1 MTRISY
7 VFTLAVVILLSW
19 TNAALGSSAPPRP
32 LKRLAH
38 PETLALE
45 IFPRQPIVPDTLTS
59 RAIPLPKSTILRHDD
74 SFRLTVAAFNE
85 TFHLHLRPN
94 EHLIHPAARIHYYTT
109 TSDGRSVLSHTVPL
123 TKESVKAYLGEVLHT
138 SVSPA
143 RMREDAAKVAHST
156 LPTLGWA
163 RIVVHHQGDVV
174 KGVAP
179 IFEGAFS
186 VKGDVHHIMTKDN
199 YLRTKHHLDP
209 QIVHEIDGYGVD
221 SSLVIWRDSDAMTP
235 QEEKL
240 VASGVKLTVGEPAAR
255 PQSCAHDSL
264 PYNADVMG
272 TFGQKPLTSPS
283 WYETLGFGLG
293 DDLARR
299 DDVVGSGMDSN
310 FVNSIGDTSS
320 CPKEQ
325 RLLYMGVASDCKFT
339 AQYGSKENAT
349 TRILTDWNTASSLYK
364 SSFNV
369 SLGIIELQIQDP
381 TCPSTPDASIPWNVD
396 CSTVTL
402 NDRLSLFSAW
412 RGAKGDDGVGLWHL
426 MSGCPTGTEV
436 GIAWLATLCQ
446 QTSSGQAP
454 SVVSGTAVSTSGRT
468 EWQVIAHEIG
478 HNFGAIHDCADGCS
492 GTQNCCPLSASSCN
506 ADARFIMSPV
516 AQAGETNFSPCS
528 LGNICSLMSGTGSG
542 RTNTSCLID
551 PSQSTRAT
559 ISLQMCGNGIVESGE
574 DCDPGQGINSPC
586 CDSATCRFRQ
596 GAVCDPD
603 SSPCCTQECS
613 FAPTTQVCRAAKDA
627 RCDTQETCT
636 GNSSSCPTDQFAPNG
651 QSCGSNDLKC
661 ASGLCTSVALQCQT
675 IGASMN
681 LREACPNRGDES
693 CRVSCRNPSQ
703 SNSCVLLQ
711 AMLVDGSPCGYG
723 GTCQTGRCQAGSFLE
738 KAKAWYTQ
746 NLQISIPVTVA
757 AGILALLL
765 LWALITAVRRCCVGR
780 RGRSPTMTPVI
791 VDPALARI
799 RHQRLDSVDRSDPL
813 AGLRRPPSGPPMRTP
828 PGMPGAVPAA
838 LRPGS
843 MVAHQRSPYQGGS
856 TDYSAPSYNNNY
868 GPPNWVDD
876 RLYNGSRP

>member
-1 MTRISY
+1 
-7 VFTLAVVILLSW
+7 
-19 TNAALGSSAPPRP
+19 
-32 LKRLAH
+32 
-38 PETLALE
+38 
-45 IFPRQPIVPDTLTS
+45 
-59 RAIPLPKSTILRHDD
+59 
-74 SFRLTVAAFNE
+74 
-85 TFHLHLRPN
+85 
-94 EHLIHPAARIHYYTT
+94 
-109 TSDGRSVLSHTVPL
+109 
-123 TKESVKAYLGEVLHT
+123 
-138 SVSPA
+138 
-143 RMREDAAKVAHST
+143 MREDAAKVAHST

-199 YLRTKHHLDP
+199 YLRTKHQLDP

-299 DDVVGSGMDSN
+299 DDVVGSGMDS
-310 FVNSIGDTSS
+310 
-320 CPKEQ
+320 K
-325 RLLYMGVASDCKFT
+325 
-339 AQYGSKENAT
+339 
-349 TRILTDWNTASSLYK
+349 ILTDWNTASSLYK

-381 TCPSTPDASIPWNVD
+381 TCPTTPDASIPWNVD

-478 HNFGAIHDCADGCS
+478 HNFGAIHD
-492 GTQNCCPLSASSCN
+492 
-506 ADARFIMSPV
+506 
-516 AQAGETNFSPCS
+516 
-528 LGNICSLMSGTGSG
+528 
-542 RTNTSCLID
+542 
-551 PSQSTRAT
+551 
-559 ISLQMCGNGIVESGE
+559 
-574 DCDPGQGINSPC
+574 
-586 CDSATCRFRQ
+586 
-596 GAVCDPD
+596 
-603 SSPCCTQECS
+603 
-613 FAPTTQVCRAAKDA
+613 
-627 RCDTQETCT
+627 
-636 GNSSSCPTDQFAPNG
+636 
-651 QSCGSNDLKC
+651 
-661 ASGLCTSVALQCQT
+661 
-675 IGASMN
+675 
-681 LREACPNRGDES
+681 
-693 CRVSCRNPSQ
+693 

-765 LWALITAVRRCCVGR
+765 LWALFTAVRRCCVGR

>member
-1 MTRISY
+1 
-7 VFTLAVVILLSW
+7 
-19 TNAALGSSAPPRP
+19 
-32 LKRLAH
+32 
-38 PETLALE
+38 
-45 IFPRQPIVPDTLTS
+45 
-59 RAIPLPKSTILRHDD
+59 
-74 SFRLTVAAFNE
+74 
-85 TFHLHLRPN
+85 
-94 EHLIHPAARIHYYTT
+94 
-109 TSDGRSVLSHTVPL
+109 
-123 TKESVKAYLGEVLHT
+123 
-138 SVSPA
+138 
-143 RMREDAAKVAHST
+143 MREDAAKVAHST

-478 HNFGAIHDCADGCS
+478 HNFGAIHDCDLVCGRLQRNPKLLPAQRKLICAA
-492 GTQNCCPLSASSCN
+492 TALS
-506 ADARFIMSPV
+506 
-516 AQAGETNFSPCS
+516 
-528 LGNICSLMSGTGSG
+528 
-542 RTNTSCLID
+542 
-551 PSQSTRAT
+551 
-559 ISLQMCGNGIVESGE
+559 
-574 DCDPGQGINSPC
+574 
-586 CDSATCRFRQ
+586 
-596 GAVCDPD
+596 
-603 SSPCCTQECS
+603 
-613 FAPTTQVCRAAKDA
+613 RAAKTAIPAKASTPHAATPRHADSDKA
-627 RCDTQETCT
+627 RCATPIAARAVPK
-636 GNSSSCPTDQFAPNG
+636 SARSRPL
-651 QSCGSNDLKC
+651 LK
-661 ASGLCTSVALQCQT
+661 
-675 IGASMN
+675 
-681 LREACPNRGDES
+681 
-693 CRVSCRNPSQ
+693 NPSQ